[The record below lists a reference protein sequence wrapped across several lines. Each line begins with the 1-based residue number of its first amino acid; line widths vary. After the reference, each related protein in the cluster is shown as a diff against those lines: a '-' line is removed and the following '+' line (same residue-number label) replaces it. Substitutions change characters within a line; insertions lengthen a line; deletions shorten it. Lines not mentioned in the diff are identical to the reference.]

1 MLRDD
6 PLTVHSGR
14 MPSESPSSA
23 HALHPPLN
31 AGAASPENLMAQ
43 SQVSAAEAL
52 KQTIAFKIDQPRKLY
67 RWQMPW
73 QFVLTLFDYGKR
85 ALLAGR
91 WLITQWIGS
100 RPGLL
105 VRIAEIVMWPLLFIY
120 LSWAS
125 NSANPLYIDEGFP
138 WPWVGAWLIALRYGA
153 LGGSVAGVILLAY
166 WYFLLDGSFPRLYF
180 LGGAI
185 MTIVAGEFGSLWQA
199 RMTRFREAMM
209 YQDDK
214 IERLTRRLYLLKLS
228 HDELEYEMVDRPGT
242 LRDALIALRGKL
254 TPRSDAAD
262 ATDAVL
268 PGAQD
273 LLAFLAHYGQLE
285 IAALHVYIDGPIARL
300 QTLAHIG
307 QPPEVDARDPMIERA
322 LLTRQS
328 VHLQEHLVDSTRKSA
343 LILVAPILNA
353 KGAAIG
359 LLTVNRMPFLALQAD
374 NLRTVWVITQAYSEY
389 LRTAALALP
398 YAQQWPQSPMELQ
411 HEFAWLQRL
420 NIDTGLQSWA
430 VLWSARGAQA
440 QAMAEHIKQEHSSA
454 EMCWTFKRGTRLM
467 VLSLL
472 PFATVQR
479 LTIYKRQML
488 RMVERNYGEHA
499 AQKLIEGHDMSL
511 DHSHAWQQLRQWVE
525 IQT

>member
-1 MLRDD
+1 MIENLGRMPAESVAPLPTPPLVSDAQSSD
-6 PLTVHSGR
+6 EGSPEDSHFAAFAEDEPAPLTVPAATAAQHGSSGYR
-14 MPSESPSSA
+14 RWLSA
-23 HALHPPLN
+23 PWRFV
-31 AGAASPENLMAQ
+31 
-43 SQVSAAEAL
+43 VS
-52 KQTIAFKIDQPRKLY
+52 
-67 RWQMPW
+67 
-73 QFVLTLFDYGKR
+73 VLDFARR

-105 VRIAEIVMWPLLFIY
+105 VRMAEIFLWPVFFIY
-120 LSWAS
+120 LSWFS

-138 WPWVGAWLIALRYGA
+138 WPWLGVWLIAMRYGA
-153 LGGSVAGVILLAY
+153 LGGSIAGVILLAS
-166 WYFLLDGSFPRLYF
+166 WYFLIGGAFPRLYF

-242 LRDALIALRGKL
+242 LRDALIELRSKL
-254 TPRSDAAD
+254 TPPQDRQDD
-262 ATDAVL
+262 ML

-285 IAALHVYIDGPIARL
+285 VAALHLYIDGPVPSMQSR
-300 QTLAHIG
+300 AHIG
-307 QPPEVDARDPMIERA
+307 HPPQVDASDPMIERA

-343 LILVAPILNA
+343 LILVAPILDA
-353 KGAAIG
+353 KGATLG

-374 NLRTVWVITQAYSEY
+374 NLRTVWVITQAYAEY
-389 LRTAALALP
+389 LRSAALAQPL
-398 YAQQWPQSPMELQ
+398 AQLWPQSPMELQ

-430 VLWSARGAQA
+430 VLWYVRGVQSHEI
-440 QAMAEHIKQEHSSA
+440 AECIKQEHSSA
-454 EMCWTFKRGTRLM
+454 EMCWTFKRGNRLM

-479 LTIYKRQML
+479 LTIYKRQIFL
-488 RMVERNYGEHA
+488 VIERNYGELA
-499 AQKLIEGHDMSL
+499 AKKLVEGYDLSL
-511 DHSHAWQQLRQWVE
+511 EQSQTWSQLHQWVE
-525 IQT
+525 GRT